1 MWDRQTESW
10 WQQFSGDAIVGEL
23 TGAHLTFLPA
33 QIMSWQA
40 FKEAYPDG
48 DVLSRETG
56 FDRPYG
62 TNPYPGYDDI
72 DSRPFLFDGTT
83 DGRLPPM
90 ERVVGVVR
98 GDQGVAYPFPVLQEQ
113 RLIEDQVDETPLVV
127 LWAPGTSSAVD
138 TRDVV
143 AGRDIGQAGV
153 FSRHLGERLLSF
165 SPGPGDGFTDAE
177 TGSTWD
183 ISGLSIT
190 GDLAGE
196 RLTLIPHTV
205 VFWFAWAAFQPEG
218 RLWQP
223 AG

>member
-1 MWDRQTESW
+1 
-10 WQQFSGDAIVGEL
+10 VGEL
-23 TGAHLTFLPA
+23 TGEHLTFLPA
-33 QIMSWQA
+33 QIVSWQA
-40 FKEAYPDG
+40 FKEAYPEG

-62 TNPYPGYDDI
+62 SNPYPGYDDI

-83 DGRLPPM
+83 DSRLPPM

-98 GDQGVAYPFPVLQEQ
+98 GDQGVAYPFSVLQEQ

-153 FSRHLGERLLSF
+153 FGRDLGERVLSF
-165 SPGPGDGFTDAE
+165 SPGPDDAFTDAE

-183 ISGLSIT
+183 ISGLAIT